1 MREKHRHSFWYIGK
15 DPLCETHTHLSS
27 FFSFLFSSQQHSVN
41 SEFKIF
47 SQEHVSTTK
56 SVILQNAYRKC
67 FPQFYF
73 GSVIGKVINL
83 LGNFLCSLSEILS
96 GDNRVVTYF
105 TKILLDWDFFWKVVH
120 FLFGSVFCFIKTWVL
135 KFL

>member
-1 MREKHRHSFWYIGK
+1 MSFYRMPIGNVFHSI
-15 DPLCETHTHLSS
+15 
-27 FFSFLFSSQQHSVN
+27 
-41 SEFKIF
+41 I
-47 SQEHVSTTK
+47 
-56 SVILQNAYRKC
+56 
-67 FPQFYF
+67 F
-73 GSVIGKVINL
+73 GSVIGKAINL